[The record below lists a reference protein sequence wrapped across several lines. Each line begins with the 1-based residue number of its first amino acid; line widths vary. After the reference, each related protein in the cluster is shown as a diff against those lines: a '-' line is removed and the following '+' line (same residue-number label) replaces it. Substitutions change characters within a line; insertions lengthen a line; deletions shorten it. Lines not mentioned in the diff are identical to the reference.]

1 MHTIEQSNTG
11 TIWQKLRKIV
21 SFQKNSI
28 MAYHNLKKQRK
39 NQVNNMMTREILVL
53 IADDI
58 QKVSIQFNESQQQLA
73 NFAEANKTLKY
84 LVEARNKKITAL
96 EKTVKALDKKKIR
109 GIRRSMTTE
118 IQMLI
123 IERPSHL

>member
-1 MHTIEQSNTG
+1 
-11 TIWQKLRKIV
+11 
-21 SFQKNSI
+21 
-28 MAYHNLKKQRK
+28 
-39 NQVNNMMTREILVL
+39 MMTREILVL